1 MNAKSLSKAQK
12 DGIRDAVRRIPTEL
26 LNGDGKQAQ
35 KLAEAVLQGG
45 LRASRQDLMS
55 CNLVS
60 AVAQAITDGTMT
72 ERQLCVALVER
83 LEKGRTAFDGATARE
98 QIQKQFGD
106 EEATPPLPAVGT
118 PAGHKLGK
126 KATTPAAPKP
136 DLPKLTGQPDDL
148 IAAFHKVNTVAPDH
162 NGWAMAT
169 GYRRSV
175 IAKHKQTDG
184 AEKDGYVV
192 WADDF
197 DHPVFVFRE
206 ENVFDPETKT
216 TFKVRWY
223 ADGLGHEKG
232 SLVLERFVIEGVGGA
247 TSYEV
252 MKAVGAWTEP
262 AELKKAADERAAARK
277 TASDAEAKA
286 AEVKGRAIIHA
297 MAGGQVEPVVEG
309 PAVEPTGDVEPVE
322 EPAQVSEEQLAE
334 EQAALV
340 AEAFA
345 PAEDAGKVT
354 EEFIAET
361 VGSDA

>member
-12 DGIRDAVRRIPTEL
+12 DGIRDAVRRIPNEL
-26 LNGDGKQAQ
+26 LQGEGKRAQ
-35 KLAEAVLQGG
+35 QLAEAVLEGG

-72 ERQLCVALVER
+72 ERQLCVSLVER
-83 LEKGRTAFDGATARE
+83 LEKGRAAFDGATARE

-106 EEATPPLPAVGT
+106 EEATPPLPAPGT

-148 IAAFHKVNTVAPDH
+148 IAAFHKVNTTAPDH

-175 IAKHKQTDG
+175 IAKHKQADG

-206 ENVFDPETKT
+206 ENVSDPETKT

-232 SLVLERFVIEGVGGA
+232 SLVLERFVIEGIGGA

-262 AELKKAADERAAARK
+262 AELKKAADARAAA
-277 TASDAEAKA
+277 AKPKPA
-286 AEVKGRAIIHA
+286 VK
-297 MAGGQVEPVVEG
+297 VEPAVEG

-322 EPAQVSEEQLAE
+322 EPAQLSEEQLAE

>member
-1 MNAKSLSKAQK
+1 
-12 DGIRDAVRRIPTEL
+12 
-26 LNGDGKQAQ
+26 
-35 KLAEAVLQGG
+35 
-45 LRASRQDLMS
+45 
-55 CNLVS
+55 
-60 AVAQAITDGTMT
+60 
-72 ERQLCVALVER
+72 
-83 LEKGRTAFDGATARE
+83 
-98 QIQKQFGD
+98 
-106 EEATPPLPAVGT
+106 
-118 PAGHKLGK
+118 
-126 KATTPAAPKP
+126 
-136 DLPKLTGQPDDL
+136 
-148 IAAFHKVNTVAPDH
+148 VNTVAPDH

-175 IAKHKQTDG
+175 IAKHKQADG

-206 ENVFDPETKT
+206 ENVSDPETKT

-223 ADGLGHEKG
+223 ADALGHEKG
-232 SLVLERFVIEGVGGA
+232 SLVLERSVIEGIGGA

-277 TASDAEAKA
+277 ATSDAEAKA

-297 MAGGQVEPVVEG
+297 MAGGQVEPAVEG

>member
-118 PAGHKLGK
+118 PTGHKLGK

-262 AELKKAADERAAARK
+262 AELKKAAD
-277 TASDAEAKA
+277 AKA
-286 AEVKGRAIIHA
+286 AAAKPKPAVK
-297 MAGGQVEPVVEG
+297 VEPAVEG

-345 PAEDAGKVT
+345 PAEDAAKVT
-354 EEFIAET
+354 KEFIAET

>member
-1 MNAKSLSKAQK
+1 
-12 DGIRDAVRRIPTEL
+12 
-26 LNGDGKQAQ
+26 
-35 KLAEAVLQGG
+35 
-45 LRASRQDLMS
+45 
-55 CNLVS
+55 
-60 AVAQAITDGTMT
+60 
-72 ERQLCVALVER
+72 VALVER

-262 AELKKAADERAAARK
+262 AELKKAAD
-277 TASDAEAKA
+277 AKA
-286 AEVKGRAIIHA
+286 AAAKPKPAVK
-297 MAGGQVEPVVEG
+297 VEPAVEG

-322 EPAQVSEEQLAE
+322 EPAQVSEEQLAA

-345 PAEDAGKVT
+345 PGEDAAKVT

>member
-192 WADDF
+192 WADSF
-197 DHPVFVFRE
+197 HHPVFVFRE

-262 AELKKAADERAAARK
+262 AELKKAAD
-277 TASDAEAKA
+277 AKA
-286 AEVKGRAIIHA
+286 AAAKPKPAVK
-297 MAGGQVEPVVEG
+297 VEPAVEG

-322 EPAQVSEEQLAE
+322 EPAQVSEEQLAA

-345 PAEDAGKVT
+345 PGEDAAKVT

>member
-1 MNAKSLSKAQK
+1 MNAKVLSKAQK
-12 DGIRDAVRRIPTEL
+12 DGIRDAVRRIPNEL
-26 LNGDGKQAQ
+26 LQGEGKRAQ
-35 KLAEAVLQGG
+35 QLAEAVLEGG
-45 LRASRQDLMS
+45 LRVSRQDLMS

-72 ERQLCVALVER
+72 ERRLCVSLVER
-83 LEKGRTAFDGATARE
+83 LEKGRAAFDGATARE

-106 EEATPPLPAVGT
+106 EEATPPLPAPGT

-126 KATTPAAPKP
+126 KAAPPAAPKP
-136 DLPKLTGQPDDL
+136 ELPELTGQPDDL
-148 IAAFHKVNTVAPDH
+148 IAAFHRVNTVAPDH

-175 IAKHKQTDG
+175 IAKHKQTNG

-192 WADDF
+192 WADSF
-197 DHPVFVFRE
+197 HHPVFVFRE

-216 TFKVRWY
+216 TFKARWY

-232 SLVLERFVIEGVGGA
+232 SLVLERFVIEGIGGA

-262 AELKKAADERAAARK
+262 AELKKAADERVAARK
-277 TASDAEAKA
+277 ADGEAKPKGEVLGERLQEIA
-286 AEVKGRAIIHA
+286 A
-297 MAGGQVEPVVEG
+297 
-309 PAVEPTGDVEPVE
+309 
-322 EPAQVSEEQLAE
+322 EQLAE
-334 EQAALV
+334 VHPASGEPDTDEKVPQETATDDPSYDEAAQQEAEQTV
-340 AEAFA
+340 KEAFS
-345 PAEDAGKVT
+345 PGEDAAKVT
-354 EEFIAET
+354 GEFIAET